1 MAVLF
6 HRLATR
12 EFVEARRRYA
22 RIDSQIEA
30 RFVAAVR
37 AAVQRV
43 DAAPQLGSLIRG
55 PYRWVRAKRYPYLLI
70 YETVSPGLAC
80 VYAVAH
86 VRRRPGY
93 WIRRVNRP

>member
-1 MAVLF
+1 MAVVF
-6 HRLATR
+6 HRLAAR

-22 RIDSQIEA
+22 RVDPLIEA

-37 AAVQRV
+37 AAVQRI
-43 DAAPQLGSLIRG
+43 DTNPHLGSLIRG
-55 PYRWVRAKRYPYLLI
+55 PHRWVRIKRYPYLLI
-70 YETVSPGLAC
+70 YEEIGPDLVR

-93 WIRRVNRP
+93 WIGRVNRP

>member
-1 MAVLF
+1 MTVLF

-12 EFVEARRRYA
+12 EFIEARRHYA
-22 RIDSQIEA
+22 RIDPMVED

-37 AAVQRV
+37 AAVQRI
-43 DAAPQLGSLIRG
+43 DANPHLGSLLQG
-55 PYRWVRAKRYPYLLI
+55 PYRWVRTGRYPYLLN
-70 YETVSPGLAC
+70 YEVIGPNLVR

-93 WIRRVNRP
+93 WLRRVNRP